1 MRARLS
7 LAGFGIALALALI
20 PTMSAT
26 AGAVQPSNVSMALD
40 LCQRDGWQ
48 SLTNGQGQP
57 FPNQGQCISYFIQ
70 NPITLADLTGS
81 FSGTGDGIFFNGCP
95 TVTGAFPPLSLDFN
109 ATYTAALGSVTLV
122 LDGCANAFFPS
133 EGNWTG
139 TFTITTGV
147 GTFEGNAAGPSSNPF
162 GPPPFSFSLTL
173 SVVSGTGAFAAT
185 TGTINVFVEWPGGGV
200 PQPAPINGSVTVP

>member
-57 FPNQGQCISYFIQ
+57 FPNQGQCISYFIH
-70 NPITLADLTGS
+70 NPVSLADLAGSFTGTTSFSFGTGS
-81 FSGTGDGIFFNGCP
+81 CAIEQVFD
-95 TVTGAFPPLSLDFN
+95 
-109 ATYTAALGSVTLV
+109 ATYPGSSAVGSVTLH
-122 LDGCANAFFPS
+122 LDGCVNLVVPFTYA
-133 EGNWTG
+133 G
-139 TFTITTGV
+139 TFAIATSV
-147 GTFEGNAAGPSSNPF
+147 GTLSGNAAGPITNLPII
-162 GPPPFSFSLTL
+162 GPSPADFELTL
-173 SVVSGTGAFAAT
+173 TVRSGTGAFAGT
-185 TGTINVFVEWPGGGV
+185 TGTINVSIQWPGGTPV
-200 PQPAPINGSVTVP
+200 TGSVSVP